1 MPNVTLPPQVAGAGN
16 AQFPNLHSMVILGAN
31 GSGKSRLGAWIEE
44 TSGENGR
51 RISAQRA
58 LSIPLNIDPQNYEQA
73 RLTFTLGYYRPEWET
88 WDLATQKSLR
98 KSQRWNGDPTG
109 HLLTDFVHLLALLFA
124 NERLR
129 DQAYA
134 QAGRTS
140 IPTSLAPKSDL
151 DRLLEIWVT
160 VMPHRRIAIHGDKLV
175 AMEVGGGSYP
185 GREMS
190 DGERVAVYLIG
201 QALCAPKNSIF
212 IVDEPEIHIH
222 KSIQAPLWDQIELAR
237 PDCSFVYITH
247 DLDFAA
253 TRIAAKKI
261 WIKQYDGFNWEWDEI
276 PADTDLPEPLL
287 YQLLGS
293 RRPVLFV
300 EGEATS
306 HDAGIYSALYP
317 KELVI
322 PHQSCET
329 VIQSTKA
336 MAALKSRGLHHLNAR
351 GIVDRDRRQD
361 DEIAFLRQKGLLV
374 ADVAEVENL
383 MCLPEAVE
391 AVAKRLMDRDPVAA
405 CDAAK
410 VEVLAALERDL
421 ESQSIARA
429 LAQIQ
434 FRLNGFAPKNK
445 DLTAAKL
452 AEEMQAYTTAIDVSS
467 KVNESQHLL
476 EKVVADQD
484 YLAALRYY
492 NCKGI
497 PAFVARALGIEK
509 TLYVQV
515 ILGILKEYPDGTVA
529 TAMRAAVR

>member
-1 MPNVTLPPQVAGAGN
+1 MPNVTLPPHVGGAAN
-16 AQFPNLHSMVILGAN
+16 AQFLDLHSMVILGAN

-44 TSGENGR
+44 NARENGR

-58 LSIPLNIDPQNYEQA
+58 LSIPLIIQPRAREEAERSLYYGRYE
-73 RLTFTLGYYRPEWET
+73 PN
-88 WDLATQKSLR
+88 WDLATQKR
-98 KSQRWNGDPTG
+98 EKTTQRWKGNPTG
-109 HLLTDFVHLLALLFA
+109 HLLNDFEHLLELLFA
-124 NERLR
+124 NERMR
-129 DQAYA
+129 DREYTRAA
-134 QAGRTS
+134 KILT
-140 IPTSLAPKSDL
+140 PTDKPQKSDL
-151 DRLLEIWVT
+151 DRLLDIWMA
-160 VMPHRRIAIHGDKLV
+160 VMPHRRIAVQDDKIV
-175 AMEVGGGSYP
+175 ASESGRDSYA
-185 GREMS
+185 GRDMS
-190 DGERVAVYLIG
+190 DGERVTVYLIG
-201 QALCAPKNSIF
+201 QALCAPKDSIF

-237 PDCSFVYITH
+237 PDCSFVYLTH

-261 WIKQYDGFNWEWDEI
+261 WVKQYDGTNWEWDEI
-276 PADTDLPEPLL
+276 PADTNLPEPLL

-306 HDAGIYSALYP
+306 HDAEIYSALYP

-322 PHQSCET
+322 PQQSCET
-329 VIQSTKA
+329 VIRSTKA
-336 MAALKSRGLHHLNAR
+336 MAALRSSGLHHLNAR
-351 GIVDRDRRQD
+351 GIVDRDHRQE
-361 DEIAFLRQKGLLV
+361 DEIASLRQKNLLV

-391 AVAKRLMDRDPVAA
+391 AVAKRLIVKNSVEA
-405 CDAAK
+405 CAAAK
-410 VEVLAALERDL
+410 LNVLGALQEDL

-434 FRLNGFAPKNK
+434 FNLNGFGPKILKNF
-445 DLTAAKL
+445 TAAKL
-452 AEEMQAYTTAIDVSS
+452 AKEMQAYTSAINVGAIVDES
-467 KVNESQHLL
+467 KKLL

-497 PAFVARALGIEK
+497 PAFVARALNIDK
-509 TLYVQV
+509 PVYVQV
-515 ILGILKEYPDGTVA
+515 ILGILKEDPDGTVA
-529 TAMRAAVR
+529 RAMRAAIR